1 MAMGADV
8 GTVHPRGVVDPAAVE
23 GFMDRVVGD
32 YAGAN
37 AFFMGG
43 IGDRLGLFKDLAEG
57 GPATS
62 AGLAERT
69 GLYERYVRE
78 WLGGMAAAGYLTY
91 EPATERY
98 TLPSEHAPVLAEE
111 AGPWF
116 LGSAFFDYSTNFGE
130 TFHALLAAFRN
141 GGGVPQDLHGAEV
154 AESIDRF
161 TAPWFEN
168 SLVPLWLP
176 EMPDVLSRL
185 EGGAAV
191 CDVGCGRGRA
201 LVKLAEGFPA
211 STFVGYDIYEPAVA
225 GAIQRAEEAGVADR
239 VRFEVRDV
247 AQGAPGQFDV
257 ITTFDVLHDSA
268 DPEGLLDAIRAA
280 LKPGGVYLCLEIN
293 CADRP
298 EDNIGP
304 LGTVLYGLSL
314 AYCLSVSLADGG
326 AGLGTLGLPEA
337 KFRQLA
343 LGRGYSEVARVP
355 VEDPF
360 CSLYLLR
367 P

>member
-1 MAMGADV
+1 MSQDV
-8 GTVHPRGVVDPAAVE
+8 GALDQRGAVDQAAVE
-23 GFMDRVVGD
+23 SFMDRVVGD

-43 IGDRLGLFKDLAEG
+43 IGDRLGLFKNLAEC
-57 GPATS
+57 GPVTS
-62 AGLAERT
+62 TELAERT
-69 GLYERYVRE
+69 GLDERYLRE
-78 WLGGMAAAGYLTY
+78 WLGGMTAAGYLTY
-91 EPATERY
+91 DPANERY
-98 TLPSEHAPVLAEE
+98 TLPPEHALVLAEE

-116 LGSAFFDYSTNFGE
+116 LGCAFFDYSTYFGE
-130 TFHALLAAFRN
+130 TFHALLDAFRN

-176 EMPDVLSRL
+176 EMPEVLSRL

-201 LVKLAEGFPA
+201 LVKLAEAFPA
-211 STFVGYDIYEPAVA
+211 STFVGYDIYGPAVK
-225 GAIQRAEEAGVADR
+225 GAIQRAKEAGVDDR

-247 AQGAPGQFDV
+247 AQGIPGQFDV
-257 ITTFDVLHDSA
+257 MTTFDVLHDSA
-268 DPEGLLDAIRAA
+268 DPDGLLDAIRAA
-280 LKPGGVYLCLEIN
+280 LKPNGVYLCLEIN

-298 EDNIGP
+298 EDNVGP

-314 AYCLSVSLADGG
+314 GYCLSVSLAEGG

-337 KFRQLA
+337 KLRQRA
-343 LGRGYSEVARVP
+343 LSRGYSEVARVP

>member
-1 MAMGADV
+1 MSADAGMAHTP
-8 GTVHPRGVVDPAAVE
+8 GTVDQAAVE
-23 GFMDRVVGD
+23 SFMDRVMGD

-37 AFFMGG
+37 AFFMGS
-43 IGDRLGLFKDLAEG
+43 IGDRLGLFKDLAER

-62 AGLAERT
+62 AALAERT
-69 GLYERYVRE
+69 GMHERYLRE
-78 WLGGMAAAGYLTY
+78 WLGGMAAAGYVTY
-91 EPATERY
+91 DPTTERY
-98 TLPSEHAPVLAEE
+98 TLPPEHGPVLAEE

-116 LGSAFFDYSTNFGE
+116 LGCAYFDFSTYFGE
-130 TFHALLAAFRN
+130 TFHALLDAFRN
-141 GGGVPQDLHGAEV
+141 GGGVPQELHGAEV

-176 EMPDVLSRL
+176 EMPEVLSRL
-185 EGGAAV
+185 EEGAAV

-201 LVKLAEGFPA
+201 LVKLAEAFPA
-211 STFVGYDIYEPAVA
+211 STFVGYDIYEPAVE
-225 GAIQRAEEAGVADR
+225 GAIRRAKEAGVDER
-239 VRFEVRDV
+239 VRFEMHDV
-247 AQGAPGQFDV
+247 TQGIPGPFDV

-268 DPEGLLDAIRAA
+268 DPAGLLDAIRAA
-280 LKPGGVYLCLEIN
+280 LKADGVYLCLEIN
-293 CADRP
+293 CADRA
-298 EDNIGP
+298 EDNVGP

-314 AYCLSVSLADGG
+314 GYCLSVSLAEDG

-337 KFRQLA
+337 TLRPLA

-360 CSLYLLR
+360 CSLYLLK

>member
-1 MAMGADV
+1 MSQDV
-8 GTVHPRGVVDPAAVE
+8 GTVRQRRVVDKAAVE
-23 GFMDRVVGD
+23 SFMDRVVGD

-43 IGDRLGLFKDLAEG
+43 IGDRLGLFKDLAQR

-62 AGLAERT
+62 TEFAERT
-69 GLYERYVRE
+69 GLHERYVRE

-98 TLPSEHAPVLAEE
+98 TVPPEHAPVLAEE

-116 LGSAFFDYSTNFGE
+116 LGCAFFDYSTYFGE
-130 TFHALLAAFRN
+130 TFHALLDAFRN
-141 GGGVPQDLHGAEV
+141 GGGVRQDLHGAEV

-201 LVKLAEGFPA
+201 LVKLAEAFPA
-211 STFVGYDIYEPAVA
+211 STFVGYDIYAPAVK
-225 GAIQRAEEAGVADR
+225 GAIQRAEEAGVDDR

-247 AQGAPGQFDV
+247 AQGVPGQFDV

-268 DPEGLLDAIRAA
+268 DPEGLLGAIRAA
-280 LKPGGVYLCLEIN
+280 LKPDGVYLCLEIN

-314 AYCLSVSLADGG
+314 AYCLSVSLAEGG
-326 AGLGTLGLPEA
+326 AGLGTLGLPES
-337 KFRQLA
+337 KLRQLA

-355 VEDPF
+355 VEDAF
-360 CSLYLLR
+360 CSLYVLR

>member
-1 MAMGADV
+1 MSQDV
-8 GTVHPRGVVDPAAVE
+8 GTVDQQGVVDQAAIE
-23 GFMDRVVGD
+23 SFMDRVVGD

-37 AFFMGG
+37 AFFMGA
-43 IGDRLGLFKDLAEG
+43 IGDRLGLFKDLAER

-62 AGLAERT
+62 SELAERT
-69 GLYERYVRE
+69 RLQERYLRE
-78 WLGGMAAAGYLTY
+78 WLGGMAAAGYLAYDPPTQ
-91 EPATERY
+91 RY
-98 TLPSEHAPVLAEE
+98 ALPSAHASVLAEE

-116 LGSAFFDYSTNFGE
+116 LGCAFFDYSTYFGE
-130 TFHALLAAFRN
+130 TFHALLDAFRN
-141 GGGVPQDLHGAEV
+141 GGGVPQALHGAEV

-185 EGGAAV
+185 ESGAAV

-201 LVKLAEGFPA
+201 LVKLAEAFPA
-211 STFVGYDIYEPAVA
+211 STFVGYDIYEPAVT
-225 GAIQRAEEAGVADR
+225 GAIQRAKEVGVDDR

-247 AQGAPGQFDV
+247 AQGIPEQFDV

-268 DPEGLLDAIRAA
+268 DPGGLLDAIRTA
-280 LKPGGVYLCLEIN
+280 LEPEGLHLCLEIN
-293 CADRP
+293 CADRQ
-298 EDNIGP
+298 EDNFGP

-314 AYCLSVSLADGG
+314 GYCLSVSLAEGG

-337 KFRQLA
+337 KLRQLA
-343 LGRGYSEVARVP
+343 LGRGYSAVARVP